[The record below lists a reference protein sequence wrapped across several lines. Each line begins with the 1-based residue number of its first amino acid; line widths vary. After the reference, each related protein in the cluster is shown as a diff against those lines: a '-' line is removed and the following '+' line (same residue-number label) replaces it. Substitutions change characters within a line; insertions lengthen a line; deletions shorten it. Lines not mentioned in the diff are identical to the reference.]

1 MKVSIIYIII
11 SLALLSCSLGPNPN
25 PGERTVDGL
34 IINKSY
40 KKAIYKLNKKND
52 PYPWEQLRLAIIFE
66 EGLGVDKDIS
76 WAFNLYKA
84 VAKSWGNDPWSMGN
98 MAGGAMFGNSGYFKQ
113 NSNALFA
120 QYKISQFYYNGEYVK
135 KDLLKSYLLIQ
146 NILSKGKQVHNFR
159 GVYCC
164 EYFNYKYTPLW
175 DIHLQ
180 LKLIESEMS
189 IFQKQKAEKLILTR
203 KLGDLI

>member
-11 SLALLSCSLGPNPN
+11 SVALFSCSLGPNPN
-25 PGERTVDGL
+25 PGERTVDRL

-40 KKAIYKLNKKND
+40 KKAIYKLNKNND
-52 PYPWEQLRLAIIFE
+52 PYPWEQLRLAIVFE
-66 EGLGVDKDIS
+66 EGLGVDKDI
-76 WAFNLYKA
+76 
-84 VAKSWGNDPWSMGN
+84 SWGNDPWSMGN

-146 NILSKGKQVHNFR
+146 NILSKGKQVYNFR

-164 EYFNYKYTPLW
+164 EYFNYQYTPLR

-189 IFQKQKAEKLILTR
+189 VSQKQKAEKLILTR
-203 KLGDLI
+203 KLWDFI